1 MAMAA
6 VTDMTIISEH
16 RRWRFF
22 VFFMLYVA
30 QGVPFGLILMALPA
44 YLAAEGVDP
53 IQIAGFAS
61 IALLPHAIKLINA
74 PIMDRWTY
82 WPMGKRRPWV
92 LIAQIALLLSLIM
105 LSFLEDPA
113 QNLALLSAGCFVVN
127 FCYAFQD
134 VATDGMAVDLLPME
148 DQAKASSIMFGGATL
163 SGAAFAAATG
173 WSLNELGFAT
183 TALGSAAV
191 VALIL
196 LVPLLSRERPGE
208 RLLPWTAGQ
217 AHGERERPPENFR
230 AIATNVRRYFFLR
243 ASLLLAAATVVY
255 GISRGIHLTLMPVYY
270 VQELNWTDTAFS
282 SLSGIALLVGGGF
295 AMLFGGAL
303 MDAIGRRRL
312 YIIACGLAAAFAL
325 LIALLPSLS
334 DTELAMHAYRIA
346 YNTLDTLIVVAYIAL
361 AMAVSTKVIAATQFA
376 LYMALGNVG
385 YSIGSA
391 IFGQLQT
398 ALAYPQVFLVFAV
411 TVLGSAAIIHFVA
424 IERHKQRVLEL
435 ATEAA

>member
-1 MAMAA
+1 MP
-6 VTDMTIISEH
+6 
-16 RRWRFF
+16 R
-22 VFFMLYVA
+22 
-30 QGVPFGLILMALPA
+30 
-44 YLAAEGVDP
+44 
-53 IQIAGFAS
+53 
-61 IALLPHAIKLINA
+61 
-74 PIMDRWTY
+74 
-82 WPMGKRRPWV
+82 
-92 LIAQIALLLSLIM
+92 
-105 LSFLEDPA
+105 
-113 QNLALLSAGCFVVN
+113 
-127 FCYAFQD
+127 
-134 VATDGMAVDLLPME
+134 
-148 DQAKASSIMFGGATL
+148 
-163 SGAAFAAATG
+163 
-173 WSLNELGFAT
+173 
-183 TALGSAAV
+183 
-191 VALIL
+191 
-196 LVPLLSRERPGE
+196 
-208 RLLPWTAGQ
+208 
-217 AHGERERPPENFR
+217 
-230 AIATNVRRYFFLR
+230 
-243 ASLLLAAATVVY
+243 
-255 GISRGIHLTLMPVYY
+255 LMPVYY